1 MMKNEFYITS
11 YRFHVIDDNKFLI
24 QGWFQENEFGENK
37 LVVTMD
43 DEELTYTTEKYTDV
57 IEARQCTSGKTEI
70 KNRIYLWIQLPKDW
84 KERKKLV
91 MVNKYKGQE
100 KEIFKLTQEQLK
112 KVRSRV
118 EHCIDGGMVVEDTFR
133 VSGWFASSEN
143 VEIYFYDKNGT
154 PLECTMKYKHRNDVL
169 RHYPE
174 CTDKEVRGF
183 TAEYHGTVPKTIK
196 ICLQTKHCKSND
208 SLILKPSKVKKQV
221 QKLKKNAWKAYVYYQ
236 QFGINRTA
244 YRFYEKLTNKDGVS
258 YKAWMRSHMP
268 TAKMLEEQRKQKF
281 TYEPK
286 ISIVVPL
293 YRTPEKYLNEMIA
306 SIKNQTYANWELC
319 LSDGSGKDSTLTA
332 LLKRYEKED
341 SRIRVVYND
350 SQLQISEN
358 TNEALKIATGDYIA
372 FGDHDD
378 LLAPDAFFECVKAIN
393 QDSTIDMI
401 YTDEDKITMDGKEH
415 FQPHFK
421 SDFNIDMLRSVNY
434 ICHLTVVKRELFE
447 KVGFLNSEFNGAQDY
462 DFVLR
467 CVEQASNIKHIAKI
481 LYHWRAHMDSTAEN
495 PESKLYAFQAGARAI
510 EAHYERCG
518 IDAKVSQEE
527 LNGLYR
533 SKYQIKEQPLVSIII
548 PNKDHIEDLDK
559 CIRSIEEKS
568 TYKNVEYIVIE
579 NNSEKKETF
588 EYYDKIQVEFP
599 KVKVVFWEREFNY
612 SAINNFGVTFAQG
625 EYLLFLNNDTEIIN
639 VDCIEELLGYC
650 MREDVGIVG
659 AKLFYEDDTVQHAGV
674 IIGMGGVAGH
684 AFIGAG
690 KSDPEYFGRALIAQ
704 DYSAVTAACLMT
716 KRKIFDEVEGFE
728 EKLAVAFNDV
738 DFCLKVRAAGYLVVY
753 NPYAQLHHYE
763 SKSRGLEDTEEK
775 VRRFQGEI
783 RTFQYRWADILNE
796 GDPYY
801 NINLTLDKSDFS
813 LKV

>member
-1 MMKNEFYITS
+1 
-11 YRFHVIDDNKFLI
+11 
-24 QGWFQENEFGENK
+24 
-37 LVVTMD
+37 
-43 DEELTYTTEKYTDV
+43 
-57 IEARQCTSGKTEI
+57 
-70 KNRIYLWIQLPKDW
+70 
-84 KERKKLV
+84 
-91 MVNKYKGQE
+91 
-100 KEIFKLTQEQLK
+100 
-112 KVRSRV
+112 
-118 EHCIDGGMVVEDTFR
+118 
-133 VSGWFASSEN
+133 
-143 VEIYFYDKNGT
+143 
-154 PLECTMKYKHRNDVL
+154 
-169 RHYPE
+169 
-174 CTDKEVRGF
+174 
-183 TAEYHGTVPKTIK
+183 
-196 ICLQTKHCKSND
+196 
-208 SLILKPSKVKKQV
+208 
-221 QKLKKNAWKAYVYYQ
+221 
-236 QFGINRTA
+236 
-244 YRFYEKLTNKDGVS
+244 
-258 YKAWMRSHMP
+258 
-268 TAKMLEEQRKQKF
+268 
-281 TYEPK
+281 
-286 ISIVVPL
+286 
-293 YRTPEKYLNEMIA
+293 
-306 SIKNQTYANWELC
+306 
-319 LSDGSGKDSTLTA
+319 
-332 LLKRYEKED
+332 
-341 SRIRVVYND
+341 
-350 SQLQISEN
+350 
-358 TNEALKIATGDYIA
+358 
-372 FGDHDD
+372 
-378 LLAPDAFFECVKAIN
+378 
-393 QDSTIDMI
+393 
-401 YTDEDKITMDGKEH
+401 
-415 FQPHFK
+415 
-421 SDFNIDMLRSVNY
+421 
-434 ICHLTVVKRELFE
+434 
-447 KVGFLNSEFNGAQDY
+447 
-462 DFVLR
+462 
-467 CVEQASNIKHIAKI
+467 
-481 LYHWRAHMDSTAEN
+481 MDSTAEN

>member
-1 MMKNEFYITS
+1 MKNEFYITS

>member
-1 MMKNEFYITS
+1 MKNEFYITS

-378 LLAPDAFFECVKAIN
+378 LLAPDAFFECVKVIN

>member
-1 MMKNEFYITS
+1 MKNEFYITS

-306 SIKNQTYANWELC
+306 SIKNQTCANWELC